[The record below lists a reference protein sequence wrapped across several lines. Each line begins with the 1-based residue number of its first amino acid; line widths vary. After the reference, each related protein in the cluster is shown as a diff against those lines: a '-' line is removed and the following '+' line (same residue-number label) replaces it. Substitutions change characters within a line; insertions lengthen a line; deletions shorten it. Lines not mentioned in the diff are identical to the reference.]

1 MSDWK
6 EYTLEELCDFQ
17 NGFAFKNSDYVDS
30 SENTNEVFR
39 MGYIN
44 RGGGFKED
52 TTPVFVPKNYPKN
65 LDKFILKPNDITIAM
80 TDMKNSMALLGYCA
94 RISHNNRFVLNQRV
108 GRIRVVRN
116 DILNPIYLY
125 YYLNSP
131 KQIDYLRA
139 NANSGVQ
146 VNLSTDT

>member
-1 MSDWK
+1 MQNLTALLKEQFAKSAELEAEIKKNLGDWGMSDWK

-52 TTPVFVPKNYPKN
+52 TTPVFVPQNYPK
-65 LDKFILKPNDITIAM
+65 I
-80 TDMKNSMALLGYCA
+80 
-94 RISHNNRFVLNQRV
+94 
-108 GRIRVVRN
+108 
-116 DILNPIYLY
+116 
-125 YYLNSP
+125 
-131 KQIDYLRA
+131 
-139 NANSGVQ
+139 
-146 VNLSTDT
+146 